1 MGNVYLA
8 APLLNWPAA
17 LGSGPQNTCAPDFFL
32 ALPRNRGCTVTQF
45 VFRSRLDFTY
55 RAALEQA
62 LFFNPGQRESE
73 RGIAEGVE
81 IHGAPM
87 IVSDPAG
94 MHVVVSSRHDAQCL
108 FALAPRANRL
118 ILAGII
124 IFLRTSRD
132 DMTVLHVAVADQF
145 IRNRAVSLSV
155 AMALVGAVREI
166 THRIRGIKRLRLLY
180 LRDRPVAMARATA
193 AARWI

>member
-1 MGNVYLA
+1 VA
-8 APLLNWPAA
+8 
-17 LGSGPQNTCAPDFFL
+17 
-32 ALPRNRGCTVTQF
+32 QF
-45 VFRSRLDFTY
+45 VFRSRLDFSY
-55 RAALEQA
+55 RPSLERA

-81 IHGAPM
+81 IYGAPM
-87 IVSDPAG
+87 IVSDTAG

-108 FALAPRANRL
+108 FALVPRANRL
-118 ILAGII
+118 ILAGVI

-145 IRNRAVSLSV
+145 VRNRESSLGV

-180 LRDRPVAMARATA
+180 LRDRPVPVSRAGA
-193 AARWI
+193 AARQI